1 MSLAAQRRDWD
12 ELAQLDPYWAICT
25 TPGKRFGAWD
35 TGEFFATGE
44 REVAAVLAEAEPLGV
59 PRRGP
64 RRWTSGAGWAASRAP
79 WPIASSAASASTSR
93 RGWWR
98 ARASSTRT
106 GRGASSASTR
116 APTSAQFE
124 DGRFDLV
131 YSSIVLQHVPRRD
144 WIEAYLREFVR
155 VLRPGGAIVFTLP
168 SHIPLVY
175 RAQWRRR
182 LYHGLRRLGVPAD
195 TVYRRLR
202 LQPIAMSFLPE
213 AGVTGN
219 ARGGRRARPAR
230 RHLGR
235 VRRRQ
240 HRRAQHALLRHGL
253 ATSDAATASASTV
266 PSLSGSSSDGSV
278 AAALGAGD
286 QLVRRPSPSA

>member
-35 TGEFFATGE
+35 TREFFATGE
-44 REVAAVLAEAEPLGV
+44 REVAAMLAEAEALG
-59 PRRGP
+59 
-64 RRWTSGAGWAASRAP
+64 AP
-79 WPIASSAASASTSR
+79 A
-93 RGWWR
+93 
-98 ARASSTRT
+98 ARAEALDFGCGL
-106 GRGASSASTR
+106 GRLTR
-116 APTSAQFE
+116 ALADRFDRCVGVDIAPRMVEGARELNGDRPECEFRVNPGADLTQFG

-144 WIEAYLREFVR
+144 WIEAYLREFAR

-182 LYHGLRRLGVPAD
+182 LYHALRRLGVPAD

-202 LQPIAMSFLPE
+202 LQPIAMSFMPE
-213 AGVTGN
+213 SGVTGTLEAAG
-219 ARGGRRARPAR
+219 ARMLRTDTWGASGIANT
-230 RHLGR
+230 G
-235 VRRRQ
+235 VRSTRYF
-240 HRRAQHALLRHGL
+240 
-253 ATSDAATASASTV
+253 AT
-266 PSLSGSSSDGSV
+266 
-278 AAALGAGD
+278 
-286 QLVRRPSPSA
+286 R